1 MGKKLISLLISIMAM
16 AIIGLV
22 IVQSYWII
30 NAVEVKNQQFRQLA
44 YRTIY
49 SIVHEV
55 EKQEVRTLFL
65 SEMRPDVRDSTVYS
79 SGFVSQLNQD
89 FPSLGRNNPMQQNE
103 NFLFSKEFGII
114 KPGQQMGSFKVIE
127 DGALNISLH
136 YIDSLVG
143 FPENFFNSLDLTGFN
158 IRNALSQREI
168 IKKIMYNMT
177 NPNQKIEDRIN
188 KTYLDSIIGKEMLN
202 AGINTKYEFAVRNDA
217 GEYVIHTDNF
227 EENSEMLVRRL
238 FPNDIFMRHNYLAVY
253 FPEQQ
258 SYIFQSLGFMVS
270 SSISLILIIL
280 GTFAFTIYIIIR
292 QKKLSQMKNDF
303 VNNMTHELKTPI
315 STISLASQM
324 LHDNSIPVEQKNI
337 ENISNVIMDES
348 KRLGFQVE
356 KVLQMS
362 IFEQGNLKLKL
373 QKINIH
379 DLIANVVN
387 NFAIQVRNQE
397 GEIIQNLHAENYHL
411 NVDEVHFTNILFNL
425 LDNALKYSNE
435 KPVINIVT
443 KSSRNN
449 FILLLSDNG
458 IGIRKEDQKRIFEQ
472 FYRVP
477 TGNIH
482 NVKGF
487 GLGLSY
493 VKKVIDGHN
502 GTITVESEPRKGTRF
517 EIVLPIKYQN
527 NDKTK
532 NQDIAG

>member
-1 MGKKLISLLISIMAM
+1 MGKKLIWFLIGLMAL

-22 IVQSYWII
+22 IVQSYWIL

-44 YRTIY
+44 YRTLY
-49 SIVHEV
+49 SIIHEI
-55 EKQEVRTLFL
+55 EKQEVRTLL
-65 SEMRPDVRDSTVYS
+65 MSEMRPDVRDSAVYS
-79 SGFVSQLNQD
+79 TGFVNVLNQD
-89 FPSLGRNNPMQQNE
+89 FPSLGGASQMEQNKRSFMPRE
-103 NFLFSKEFGII
+103 SGIMR
-114 KPGQQMGSFKVIE
+114 PGQELGSAQIVE
-127 DGALNISLH
+127 DGVLNFSLQ
-136 YIDSLVG
+136 YIDSLAIL
-143 FPENFFNSLDLTGFN
+143 PESFFTTFDLTGFSL
-158 IRNALSQREI
+158 RSTLSQREI
-168 IKKIMYNMT
+168 IRKIMHNMT
-177 NPNQKIEDRIN
+177 NPNQKIEERIN
-188 KTYLDSIIGKEMLN
+188 KSFLDSVINREMMN

-217 GEYVIHTDNF
+217 GEYVIHSGNF
-227 EENSEMLVRRL
+227 RENSDMLVRRL

-253 FPEQQ
+253 FPEQK

-270 SSISLILIIL
+270 SSILLVLIIL

-292 QKKLSQMKNDF
+292 QKKLSQIKNDF

-337 ENISNVIMDES
+337 ESISGVILDES

-362 IFEQGNLKLKL
+362 IFEQGKLSLKLH
-373 QKINIH
+373 KINIH
-379 DLIANVVN
+379 DLIGNVVN
-387 NFAIQVRNQE
+387 NFAIQVKNQG
-397 GEIIQNLHAENYHL
+397 GEIIQDLEAQNYEL

-425 LDNALKYSNE
+425 LDNALKYSKE
-435 KPVINIVT
+435 RPFIEIVT
-443 KSSRNN
+443 RSNKNN
-449 FILLLSDNG
+449 FYLIFSDNG
-458 IGIRKEDQKRIFEQ
+458 IGIRKEDQKRVFEQ

-502 GTITVESEPRKGTRF
+502 GSISVESEPKKGTRF
-517 EIVLPIKYQN
+517 VIVLPIKNQN
-527 NDKTK
+527 NGRKKD
-532 NQDIAG
+532 